1 MSRAESRPGTDSVRG
16 KRSCGEPTPVWM
28 TAKLDRGKRASSV
41 EKEQKPIRMDKF
53 LACRRKPEEVMG
65 IGKRRKY

>member
-28 TAKLDRGKRASSV
+28 TAKLDRGKRASSS
-41 EKEQKPIRMDKF
+41 
-53 LACRRKPEEVMG
+53 RRSKNRYVWINFSRVAG
-65 IGKRRKY
+65 SRKK